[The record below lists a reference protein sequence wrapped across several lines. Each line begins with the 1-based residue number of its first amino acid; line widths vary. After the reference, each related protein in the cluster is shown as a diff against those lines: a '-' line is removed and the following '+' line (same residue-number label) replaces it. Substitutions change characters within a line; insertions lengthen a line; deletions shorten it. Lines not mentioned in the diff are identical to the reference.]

1 MNVNKLSKRL
11 QAVASHIANDA
22 VLADIGSDHAYL
34 PAHLVLTGRIRR
46 GIAGEV
52 ARGPFESAEATIQEA
67 GLHSK
72 VKARL
77 ADGLEAIREED
88 GVDTVSIAGMGGP
101 LIASILEKGNGSLTG
116 VRRLVLQPNI
126 HAGAIRSWA
135 MENGWRIMEEDI
147 LEEDGKIY
155 EVLVLER
162 GEAVYDEDQIRFGPY
177 LSKRQ
182 PPAFRKKWEREAAS
196 LQKILNRMKE
206 ASPSAERDTKE
217 AELRRSLDQIL
228 EVLANGEKNDRQ

>member
-1 MNVNKLSKRL
+1 MNVNKLSERL
-11 QAVASHIANDA
+11 QAVASHIGNDA

-34 PAHLVLTGRIRR
+34 PAHLAIRGRIRR

-52 ARGPFESAEATIQEA
+52 AKGPYESAEATIQEA
-67 GLHSK
+67 GLQGK
-72 VKARL
+72 VEARL
-77 ADGLEAIREED
+77 ADGLEAIRKED

-101 LIASILEKGNGSLTG
+101 LIASILENGKNQLKGVS
-116 VRRLVLQPNI
+116 RLVLQPNI

-135 MENGWRIMEEDI
+135 VANGWRLIEEDI

-162 GEAVYDEDQIRFGPY
+162 GEAVYNDSQIRFGPF
-177 LSKRQ
+177 LSERQ

-206 ASPSAERDTKE
+206 ASPSAERDAKE
-217 AELRRSLDQIL
+217 AEMKRSLDQIL
-228 EVLANGEKNDRQ
+228 EVLANGEENDRQ

>member
-11 QAVASHIANDA
+11 QAVASHIGQDA

-34 PAHLVLTGRIRR
+34 PAHLAITSRIRR

-52 ARGPFESAEATIQEA
+52 AKGPYDSAVETIRES
-67 GLHSK
+67 GLEGK
-72 VKARL
+72 VEARL
-77 ADGLEAIREED
+77 ADGLHAIRKED

-101 LIASILEKGNGSLTG
+101 LIASILENGKSQLKS

-135 MENGWRIMEEDI
+135 VANGWLITDEDI

-162 GEAVYDEDQIRFGPY
+162 GTAIYDDLQLRFGPF
-177 LSKRQ
+177 LSKAQ
-182 PPAFRKKWEREAAS
+182 PPAFRKKWEHEAAS
-196 LQKILNRMKE
+196 LQKILQQIQE
-206 ASPSAERDTKE
+206 AAPSAERHVKE
-217 AELRRSLDQIL
+217 AELMRSLDQIM
-228 EVLANGEKNDRQ
+228 EVLGNGAENDRQ

>member
-11 QAVASHIANDA
+11 QAVASRIGNDA

-34 PAHLVLTGRIRR
+34 PAHLVLTDRIRR

-52 ARGPFESAEATIQEA
+52 ARGPFESAEATIRET
-67 GLHSK
+67 GLEGK
-72 VKARL
+72 VIARL

-101 LIASILEKGNGSLTG
+101 LIASILENGKERLSG

-135 MENGWRIMEEDI
+135 VANGWHIIEEDI

-155 EVLVLER
+155 EVIVLER
-162 GEAVYDEDQIRFGPY
+162 GKAIYDDLQLRFGPY
-177 LSKRQ
+177 LSERQ

-196 LQKILNRMKE
+196 LRKIIDRMQE
-206 ASPSAERDTKE
+206 ASPSEERDIKE
-217 AELRRSLDQIL
+217 AKLKRSLYEIL
-228 EVLANGEKNDRQ
+228 EVLGNGEENDRQ

>member
-1 MNVNKLSKRL
+1 MNVNKLSGRL
-11 QAVASHIANDA
+11 QAVASHIGEDA

-34 PAHLVLTGRIRR
+34 PAHLALRGRIRR

-52 ARGPFESAEATIQEA
+52 AKGPYESAEATIRET
-67 GLHSK
+67 GLQGK
-72 VKARL
+72 VEARL
-77 ADGLEAIREED
+77 ADGLEAILEED

-101 LIASILEKGNGSLTG
+101 LIASILENGKPRLSG

-135 MENGWRIMEEDI
+135 MANGWCLTDEDI

-162 GEAVYDEDQIRFGPY
+162 GTAVYDDMQLRFGPF
-177 LSKRQ
+177 LSERQ

-196 LQKILNRMKE
+196 VRKILDRMQE

-217 AELRRSLDQIL
+217 AELKRSLDQIL
-228 EVLANGEKNDRQ
+228 EVLGNGEENHGQ